1 MLDIAPDDEQ
11 LVVHA
16 QFSTADIDNVHAGM
30 RAEIRFPAFH
40 SRTIPVMMGVIESI
54 SHDRLLDDATRQ
66 YYFLGVISLDRADIP
81 EEYKTR
87 IRAGMPA
94 EIIVSAGE
102 RTVLSYLVSPLSGAL
117 RKTFRE
123 Q

>member
-1 MLDIAPDDEQ
+1 
-11 LVVHA
+11 
-16 QFSTADIDNVHAGM
+16 M

-40 SRTIPVMMGVIESI
+40 SRTIPVMLGTLESM
-54 SHDRLLDDATRQ
+54 SHDRMMDEATHQ
-66 YYFLGVISLDRADIP
+66 YYFLGVVALDRADIP
-81 EEYKTR
+81 EEYR
-87 IRAGMPA
+87 SRVRAGMPA

-102 RTVLSYLVSPLSGAL
+102 RTVLSYLVSPLLGAM